1 MSHLSSLMDDV
12 GVEQGRVKATI
23 PQRTQQSS
31 SDSFWTKQI
40 DVFLFL
46 ALYSLPSEEPFSVRL
61 HVCLLDCGCATATL
75 IQRVYTRARLF
86 FYVWQLCDFF
96 PYCQILDL
104 VVLSLFM
111 TFLPLSQF
119 VISLKC
125 RKQIARQITA
135 QGLLQT
141 VSEKAFLETRYSANC
156 IWATIQL
163 SKTVVMLLEKQI
175 EEEKKMF

>member
-1 MSHLSSLMDDV
+1 MDDV
-12 GVEQGRVKATI
+12 DVEQGRVKATI
-23 PQRTQQSS
+23 PQRTQRSS

-46 ALYSLPSEEPFSVRL
+46 ALYSLPSEEPFSVHL
-61 HVCLLDCGCATATL
+61 HVCLLDCGSATAKL
-75 IQRVYTRARLF
+75 IQRVYTRARVF

-104 VVLSLFM
+104 VVLSRFM

-125 RKQIARQITA
+125 RNQIVLRITA

-141 VSEKAFLETRYSANC
+141 VSERHFWKCVILQIVPEH
-156 IWATIQL
+156 TIQL
-163 SKTVVMLLEKQI
+163 SKIVKMLLEKQT
-175 EEEKKMF
+175 EEKKNF